1 MVRYS
6 QKTIAQKFKSK
17 NPREHILDS
26 PGMWIGSIEPS
37 NCQEYI
43 YNETTKRME
52 LKTICVPHGLYK
64 IFDEAIVN
72 AFDHFKRLDVDDT
85 VANKVTYIKVWL
97 DDIDNSIT
105 IENDGIGLDVT
116 IHPDSTN
123 ENGDNIYVPELVF
136 STVFSSSNY
145 DDKQGDLEEKEEM
158 EGKLWGGKHGI
169 GIKATNIFSSEFELE
184 TVDST
189 RKKKYVQLFQDNM
202 SEIFEPEITNYRG
215 KSYTKVRFIPDYAR
229 FGIDGLKG
237 DILDL
242 IKTRVYELAGNSTEE
257 LDIWLNDERI
267 RIKNF
272 EDYAT
277 MYLGAKKDNPRLYIK
292 PNDRWEVIVAQSFS
306 QKMEQISMVNFIK
319 TRSDKGKHI
328 EHVLNTVAKA
338 IQTYMKNK
346 ARSKV
351 DLPLNVIKDNI
362 FLIIRCFIEDPDF
375 DSQKKDE
382 FTTPITKFNKNK
394 QIKFSITEEQTKK
407 IISTTKIV
415 EAAQRLNKFKASET
429 VKNDKVRKTSNIR
442 GIDKYEHAK
451 FAGTRQSIDCT
462 LCVCEGD
469 SAKTCLM
476 SGRNVL
482 KGDYFGIFPLK
493 GKPLNTFE
501 KTPVEIDKNDELSN
515 VRKIMGLQYGKV
527 YDDLSELN
535 YGNILILTDQDE
547 DGAHIKGLFIY
558 FIKEFWPSLLQH
570 EGFIRVMTTPLL
582 QLIKG
587 DKLIEFENK
596 MAYEQWLEQ
605 ATDEHTWEH
614 KFIKGLGGLET
625 DDCVRLFSAY
635 NDRYISFN
643 WTDFSADALDLG
655 FHKKKADDRKVWL
668 GGYDRN
674 IILDTT
680 DRNTTF
686 EDFINKD
693 LIHFSTYDNERSIPS
708 AIDGQKTSMRKILH
722 TCLTR
727 KYKSNTKVISIGGAV
742 IEHSLYHHGDASLYQ
757 TIIGLAQDYVGS
769 NNINLL
775 HPGGQMGSRLM
786 GGKDFASPRYVET
799 YIEPI
804 TMKLIREED
813 IYVLPYRYEQGQ
825 RIEPDYYIPIIPLI
839 LVNGMEGIGTGYN
852 TAIPAHNPLDIIDNV
867 RRYINNE
874 PLEIIYP
881 WYRGFCGTIRPSESV
896 MSGEQ
901 VHKFESLGIW
911 SLRSGKLI
919 IDELPISVWTTDYKA
934 HLESL
939 MEDPSKNDDKKDAKG
954 KGRGKKKVDQKIIV
968 SYDDSKNT
976 DTKIHIEIRLTP
988 AAYEMFENNEEKMID
1003 VMNLRSKP
1011 KRLNLNNMNMFNE
1024 DLQLKR
1030 YANPEEIFT
1039 EFCEIRRLYYQ
1050 KRKDHLIRKLE
1061 REVSMADA
1069 RARFILDFI
1078 EKRIELIHKEDE
1090 EIQQQLI
1097 DLEYPKYGK
1106 IDLFTLEES
1115 KPTYDYLLDMP
1126 MRSLTQ
1132 RKIDNLRR
1140 DIEDKTAEAEKMKV
1154 IDMDQVWLT
1163 ELDELE
1169 AEYGYFMDHFERRHD
1184 GKSTKKMEN
1193 RWSQSRRKKVAPK
1206 YMERN
1211 VKVAADTTIDFE
1223 IKVRT
1228 PVKKSNLKKSSSV
1241 ASRTVPSRTV
1251 PSRTVPSRTVP
1262 ESDRKPVPKK
1272 TAPRRKKS
1280 ML

>member
-6 QKTIAQKFKSK
+6 QKSIAQKIQVK

-26 PGMWIGSIEPS
+26 PGMWIGSVEPS
-37 NCQEYI
+37 KCQEYI

-52 LKTICVPHGLYK
+52 LKTVTVPHGLYK

-72 AFDHFKRLDVDDT
+72 AFDHYKRLDVDNT
-85 VANKVTYIKVWL
+85 VRNKVTYIKVWL

-105 IENDGIGLDVT
+105 IENDGEGLDVK
-116 IHPDSTN
+116 IHDTYKNDEGDSV
-123 ENGDNIYVPELVF
+123 YVPEIVF
-136 STVFSSSNY
+136 SVVFSSSNY
-145 DDKQGDLEEKEEM
+145 DNKDADLEKKEEEEDI

-184 TVDST
+184 TVDSV

-202 SEIFEPEITNYRG
+202 SEIFEPDITKCRG
-215 KSYTKVRFIPDYAR
+215 KSYTKVRFIPDYAK

-242 IKTRVYELAGNSTEE
+242 IKTRVYELAGNCTEE
-257 LDIWLNDERI
+257 LEIWLNDEI
-267 RIKNF
+267 INIKSF
-272 EDYAT
+272 EDYGS

-292 PNDRWEVIVAQSFS
+292 PNDRWDVIVAQSFS

-338 IQTYMKNK
+338 IQTYVKTK
-346 ARSKV
+346 ARSKI

-407 IISTTKIV
+407 IISATKIV
-415 EAAQRLNKFKASET
+415 EAAQRLNKFKTSEGT
-429 VKNDKVRKTSNIR
+429 KNDKVRKTSNVR

-451 FAGTRQSIDCT
+451 FAGTRQSVDCT

-469 SAKTCLM
+469 SAKACLM

-482 KGDYFGIFPLK
+482 KGDFFGIFPLK

-501 KTPVEIDKNDELSN
+501 KTPTEVDKNDELGN
-515 VRKIMGLQYGKV
+515 IRKIMGLQFDKV

-547 DGAHIKGLFIY
+547 DGSHIKGLFIY

-587 DKLIEFENK
+587 DRLIEFENK
-596 MAYEQWLEQ
+596 MAYENWLKT
-605 ATDEHTWEH
+605 ATDQHTWEH

-635 NDRYISFN
+635 NDRYIKFN
-643 WTDFSADALDLG
+643 WTDQSADALDLA

-674 IILDTT
+674 NIMDTT
-680 DRNTTF
+680 QRDTTY
-686 EDFINKD
+686 ENFINQD

-708 AIDGQKTSMRKILH
+708 AIDGQKTSMRKILY
-722 TCLTR
+722 TCLSR

-757 TIIGLAQDYVGS
+757 TIIGLSQDFTGS

-804 TMKLIREED
+804 AMKLIREED

-825 RIEPDYYIPIIPLI
+825 RIEPDYFMPIIPLI

-874 PLEIIYP
+874 PMEIIYP
-881 WYRGFCGTIRPSESV
+881 WYRGFTGTIRPSESTV
-896 MSGEQ
+896 SGEH

-911 SLRSGKLI
+911 SLRSNKLI
-919 IDELPISVWTTDYKA
+919 IDELPISIWTTDYKA

-939 MEDPSKNDDKKDAKG
+939 MEDPSKNDDKKEVKG
-954 KGRGKKKVDQKIIV
+954 KGKGKKKISQKIIV
-968 SYDDSKNT
+968 SYDDTKNT
-976 DTKIHIEIRLTP
+976 DTTIHIEIRLTP
-988 AAYEMFENNEEKMID
+988 AAYEMFENDEEKMVDI
-1003 VMNLRSKP
+1003 MNLRSKP

-1030 YANPEEIFT
+1030 YANTDEIFA
-1039 EFCEIRRLYYQ
+1039 EFCEIRRSYYQ
-1050 KRKDHLIRKLE
+1050 KRKDHMIKKLE

-1078 EKRIELIHKEDE
+1078 ENRIEIIRKEDD

-1097 DLEYPKYGK
+1097 DLEYPKFGK
-1106 IDLFTLEES
+1106 IDLYSMEES

-1126 MRSLTQ
+1126 IKSLTL
-1132 RKIDNLRR
+1132 RKIELLNK
-1140 DIEDKTAEAEKMKV
+1140 DIEEKTAEAESMKV
-1154 IDMDQVWLT
+1154 VDMDEVWLD

-1169 AEYGYFMDHFERRHD
+1169 TEYEYFMDHFERRHD
-1184 GKSTKKMEN
+1184 GKSIKKMEN
-1193 RWSQSRRKKVAPK
+1193 RWSQSRRKKATSK
-1206 YMERN
+1206 QLKRN
-1211 VKVAADTTIDFE
+1211 VKTEFDASLQFDVKI
-1223 IKVRT
+1223 RT
-1228 PVKKSNLKKSSSV
+1228 SV
-1241 ASRTVPSRTV
+1241 AKTTVPKRS
-1251 PSRTVPSRTVP
+1251 
-1262 ESDRKPVPKK
+1262 ERKPVPKK
-1272 TAPRRKKS
+1272 TPTEKKPTPRRKKT